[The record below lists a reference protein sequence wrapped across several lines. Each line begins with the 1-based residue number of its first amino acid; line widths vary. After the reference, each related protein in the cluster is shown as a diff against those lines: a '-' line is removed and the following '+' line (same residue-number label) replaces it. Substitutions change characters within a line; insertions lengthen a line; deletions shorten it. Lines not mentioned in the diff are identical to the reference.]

1 MTNFT
6 RRTMIAAMIAAAA
19 TFSVGAHA
27 AGAFPERTITMIVP
41 FGPGGPTD
49 VLARVVAEGMARDLG
64 QPVIVE
70 NVPGAGG
77 SLGSARAA
85 RAAPNGYTLLIG
97 NTGTLAGSQGLFK
110 RLPFD
115 TTTDFVAIAAVGE
128 APQVL
133 VARKDFPAKNLEELA
148 AYAKANGNAINVA
161 TAGVGSGSF
170 LGAVLVNAGIGAK
183 MTTVNYRST
192 GQASADLIAGHVDL
206 LVDSSTTA
214 VQHVQ
219 RGSAKALAVLQTES
233 IEQLPAVAGVTN
245 PALQYRIW
253 NMVLAPKGTDPT
265 IVSRLNSSIRKTLE
279 NPAVVDRLVK
289 VGVALP
295 SKEQITPAGA
305 QAFLHAEVK
314 RWSQLARTAG
324 QTID

>member
-1 MTNFT
+1 
-6 RRTMIAAMIAAAA
+6 MIAAMLVAAA
-19 TFSVGAHA
+19 TFSMGAYA
-27 AGAFPERTITMIVP
+27 SGAFPERTITLIVP

-49 VLARVVAEGMARDLG
+49 VLARLVAEGMAKEFG

-70 NVPGAGG
+70 NVSGAGG
-77 SLGSARAA
+77 SLGSSRVARAK
-85 RAAPNGYTLLIG
+85 PDGYTLLIG

-115 TTTDFVAIAAVGE
+115 TTIDFAAIAAVGE

-133 VARKDFPAKNLEELA
+133 VSRKDFPANNLDELA
-148 AYAKANGNAINVA
+148 AYAKAQGNAINIA

-192 GQASADLIAGHVDL
+192 GQAAADLIAGHVDL

-214 VQHVQ
+214 VQHVR
-219 RGSAKALAVLQTES
+219 RGTAKALAVLQTDS
-233 IEQLPAVAGVTN
+233 IEQLPEVKGVSN
-245 PALQYRIW
+245 SALQYRIW
-253 NMVLAPKGTDPT
+253 NMVLAPKGTDPA
-265 IVSRLNSSIRKTLE
+265 IIARLNSSIRKTLE
-279 NPAVVDRLVK
+279 NPTVVDRLVK
-289 VGVALP
+289 VGVSLP
-295 SKEQITPAGA
+295 SKEQLTPAGA

-314 RWSQLARTAG
+314 RWAQLARTAG